1 MDAAEGAAA
10 EDNAAEDAAEDAA
23 EEAAAEED
31 AAEED
36 AAKED
41 NVENAAAAGLEGI
54 KKDIMMGCDEASR
67 LSASLW
73 LTFRQATPLPC

>member
-1 MDAAEGAAA
+1 MDAAGGAAA
-10 EDNAAEDAAEDAA
+10 EDNAAEDAAE
-23 EEAAAEED
+23 EA

-41 NVENAAAAGLEGI
+41 NVENAAAAGLDGI

-67 LSASLW
+67 LLASLW
-73 LTFRQATPLPC
+73 LTCRQATPLPY

>member
-23 EEAAAEED
+23 EEA

-67 LSASLW
+67 LSAFLW